1 MSHQHF
7 AKHACSLF
15 QLFLRV
21 LTLGVVEN
29 GNCPTVSEGFTHSCL
44 VMVSNKKGNK
54 ACEPSECFTVD

>member
-15 QLFLRV
+15 QLFLMV
-21 LTLGVVEN
+21 LTLEILEN
-29 GNCPTVSEGFTHSCL
+29 GNCPTVSEGFAHSCL
-44 VMVSNKKGNK
+44 VMLSYKEGIK